1 MSPWKVCPCAVDEST
16 DPGNRGLSSPK
27 SFSTHS
33 LGPMPS
39 GVTPGSL
46 TMLSKA
52 KQHRVTSK
60 LGEHP
65 SSKQ

>member
-1 MSPWKVCPCAVDEST
+1 MSPWKVCLCAVGESIDT
-16 DPGNRGLSSPK
+16 GNVGPSSSK
-27 SFSTHS
+27 SFFTHS